1 MVWKTLKQLTG
12 TMPSKKSLRTS
23 KKNAN
28 YNKPIASTAKTIV
41 RSAKELIEKDPSSEA
56 TKEKIKEAISSLDKA
71 SQKGV
76 LHKNNAARRKSR
88 LLKKLSVATKK

>member
-1 MVWKTLKQLTG
+1 MKQLTG

-28 YNKPIASTAKTIV
+28 YNKPIASTAKTLIK
-41 RSAKELIEKDPSSEA
+41 SAKELIEKDPNSDA
-56 TKEKIKEAISSLDKA
+56 TREKIKEAISSLDKA

-88 LLKKLSVATKK
+88 LIKKLSEVTKK

>member
-1 MVWKTLKQLTG
+1 
-12 TMPSKKSLRTS
+12 MPSKKSLRTS

-28 YNKPIASTAKTIV
+28 YNKPIASTAKTLI
-41 RSAKELIEKDPSSEA
+41 RSAKELIEKNPNSDA

-76 LHKNNAARRKSR
+76 LHRNNAARRKSR
-88 LLKKLSVATKK
+88 LIKKLSAVTKK

>member
-1 MVWKTLKQLTG
+1 
-12 TMPSKKSLRTS
+12 MPSKKSLRTS

-88 LLKKLSVATKK
+88 LIKKLSSGTKK

>member
-1 MVWKTLKQLTG
+1 
-12 TMPSKKSLRTS
+12 MPSKKSLRTS
-23 KKNAN
+23 KKNAK

>member
-1 MVWKTLKQLTG
+1 
-12 TMPSKKSLRTS
+12 MPSKKSLRTS

-41 RSAKELIEKDPSSEA
+41 RYAKELIEKDPSSEA

-88 LLKKLSVATKK
+88 LLKKLSVDTNK

>member
-1 MVWKTLKQLTG
+1 
-12 TMPSKKSLRTS
+12 MPSKKSLRTS

-28 YNKPIASTAKTIV
+28 YNKPIASTAKTFV

-56 TKEKIKEAISSLDKA
+56 TKEKIKKAISSLDKA

>member
-1 MVWKTLKQLTG
+1 MSNFLDLRQFPNSVSKPLTLLIQ
-12 TMPSKKSLRTS
+12 
-23 KKNAN
+23 
-28 YNKPIASTAKTIV
+28 
-41 RSAKELIEKDPSSEA
+41 AKELIEKDPSSEA
-56 TKEKIKEAISSLDKA
+56 TKGKIKEAISSLDKA